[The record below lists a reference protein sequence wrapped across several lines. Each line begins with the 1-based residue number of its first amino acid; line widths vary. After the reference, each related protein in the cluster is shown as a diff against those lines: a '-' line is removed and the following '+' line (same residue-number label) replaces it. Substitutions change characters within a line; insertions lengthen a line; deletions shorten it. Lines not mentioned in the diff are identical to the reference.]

1 MCLWLKINRNK
12 FPTTVEESPQSKLE
26 RIWIEMVRGK
36 TEMKRIENE
45 CNRKVT
51 FSKRRNGLLK
61 KAHELSV
68 LCDAQVGVIIFS
80 QKGTLFEFS
89 STSSHISK
97 ILERYQ
103 EYTGEFPHN
112 KLREDYIQK
121 LKFDSASMEE
131 KIEILELSR
140 RKMLGHCLS
149 SSSFDEIQQMEDK
162 LHTSLQCIRVR
173 KTQLFKEQIEQLQSK
188 ERNLLKENAR
198 LSAMC
203 MEKPSK
209 HREEEA
215 TETTHHTLE
224 VETDLF
230 IGLPKQC
237 ADHNQIYT

>member
-1 MCLWLKINRNK
+1 
-12 FPTTVEESPQSKLE
+12 
-26 RIWIEMVRGK
+26 MVRGK

-103 EYTGEFPHN
+103 EYTGVFPPN

-140 RKMLGHCLS
+140 RSLLLFCPIII
-149 SSSFDEIQQMEDK
+149 SF
-162 LHTSLQCIRVR
+162 
-173 KTQLFKEQIEQLQSK
+173 SK
-188 ERNLLKENAR
+188 CNLILT
-198 LSAMC
+198 LYFFC
-203 MEKPSK
+203 MEKPLK
-209 HREEEA
+209 HIEEEA
-215 TETTHHTLE
+215 TETTHHTLD

-230 IGLPKQC
+230 IGLPKQY

>member
-1 MCLWLKINRNK
+1 MFLWLKINRNK
-12 FPTTVEESPQSKLE
+12 FPTTIEESPESKLE
-26 RIWIEMVRGK
+26 RISIEMVRGK

-103 EYTGEFPHN
+103 EYTGVFPPN

-149 SSSFDEIQQMEDK
+149 SCSFDELQQMEDK
-162 LHTSLQCIRVR
+162 LHTSLQCIRLR

-188 ERNLLKENAR
+188 
-198 LSAMC
+198 C
-203 MEKPSK
+203 MEKPLK
-209 HREEEA
+209 HIEEEA
-215 TETTHHTLE
+215 TETTHHTLD

-230 IGLPKQC
+230 IGLPKQY

>member
-1 MCLWLKINRNK
+1 
-12 FPTTVEESPQSKLE
+12 
-26 RIWIEMVRGK
+26 MVRGK